1 MELNGLEFKES
12 LEAQDRAKT
21 SLKMLYEAQ
30 AQVISRQIGGLEGAR
45 QSLGLSRRKISQ
57 LLLVDPSA
65 WTRWTKGDKE
75 QAPPHVYRA
84 LQWYLAL
91 FEKIPGLTPEYFL
104 GKHYD
109 PNRATLDFAQNSILE
124 KEIHLLRIKIRRLER
139 VIYLSLFMSLVLG
152 LSLFFVL
159 S

>member
-1 MELNGLEFKES
+1 MELNSLGFKGS
-12 LEAQDRAKT
+12 LEVQDRSKT

-30 AQVISRQIGGLEGAR
+30 ARVISRQIGGLEGAR

-75 QAPPHVYRA
+75 QAPPHVFRA

-104 GKHYD
+104 GRHYD
-109 PNRATLDFAQNSILE
+109 PKRGGADLVQSQKLE
-124 KEIHLLRIKIRRLER
+124 NEVLLLRTKIRRLEK
-139 VIYLSLFMSLVLG
+139 VIYLSLFVSLFLG

-159 S
+159 T